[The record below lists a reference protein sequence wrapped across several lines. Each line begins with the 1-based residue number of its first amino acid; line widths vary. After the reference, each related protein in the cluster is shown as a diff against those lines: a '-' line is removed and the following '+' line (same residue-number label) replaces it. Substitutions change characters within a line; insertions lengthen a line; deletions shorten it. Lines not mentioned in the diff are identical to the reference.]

1 MKKTKKKIGNKKTLS
16 LVDLINQTQHIIE
29 EKNEKEGPGKTE
41 NAAIVLYKDVST
53 TEQQIKIRKSIL
65 ETYCKKRHY
74 NIVFESIREN
84 SGAFTESVELMKLV
98 DKVKNGEV
106 DVIVITNP
114 FDITPVG
121 FPLIKK
127 LFASVGERGAR
138 IEIVPS
144 LYDALK

>member
-1 MKKTKKKIGNKKTLS
+1 MKKDKKGLS
-16 LVDLINQTQHIIE
+16 LVDLINQTQRIIE
-29 EKNEKEGPGKTE
+29 EKNKKDKFNKTE
-41 NAAIVLYKDVST
+41 NAAIVLYKDAGTS
-53 TEQQIKIRKSIL
+53 EKQIKIRKSIL

-74 NIVFESIREN
+74 NIVFESIRKN
-84 SGAFTESVELMKLV
+84 SGAFTESVELMQLV

-127 LFASVGERGAR
+127 LFASVGEHGAR